1 MGKEAGRP
9 DRISLKFPAEDER
22 LKWHTYLNFLKE
34 KLQLKYFVERFSGL
48 ALGQTA
54 SPPISHNPQPQL
66 PPRMRFGQAL
76 RNAALASSTGP
87 GTSRI

>member
-9 DRISLKFPAEDER
+9 DRISLKFLAEDER

-54 SPPISHNPQPQL
+54 
-66 PPRMRFGQAL
+66 
-76 RNAALASSTGP
+76 
-87 GTSRI
+87 